1 MLRPRCALFFLALP
15 AITGGCA
22 APTARVPVMRPA
34 PVNLSAFDLVAVDG
48 FPAPSGCDSFSDEIA
63 AGLRSTPNPVTRQV
77 EYEVITRSEVSAEID
92 GLRAG
97 RGRQH
102 DAMDALERW
111 RSADVLIRGQVL
123 AHDVD
128 EDVTRVERKDAKG
141 NSWTEQVRKVTARV
155 SVAIETMQPSSAGD
169 RTFDSIQLTET
180 ARASTRAR
188 DRAPDPV
195 DHHRLLSTAR
205 QSVVTRFLQ
214 RVLPRQEYVHVQL
227 RTAGELPDLEI
238 GNGFAQVG
246 DWEAATDSY
255 ERAAE
260 QPGATPASRAAALY
274 DLGLAY
280 GFMNRFDEA
289 REALRESFTLDR
301 SRRTLTQLQGLD
313 QRESEYRVLLDQTA
327 TAAQPAR

>member
-1 MLRPRCALFFLALP
+1 MLRPRCALFFLALS

-77 EYEVITRSEVSAEID
+77 EYEVITRSEVRAEID

-128 EDVTRVERKDAKG
+128 EDVTHVERKRRQG
-141 NSWTEQVRKVTARV
+141 QLV
-155 SVAIETMQPSSAGD
+155 D
-169 RTFDSIQLTET
+169 RTGPQSHSP
-180 ARASTRAR
+180 RVRR
-188 DRAPDPV
+188 DRNDAAQRGPATEP
-195 DHHRLLSTAR
+195 STA
-205 QSVVTRFLQ
+205 S
-214 RVLPRQEYVHVQL
+214 
-227 RTAGELPDLEI
+227 
-238 GNGFAQVG
+238 
-246 DWEAATDSY
+246 S
-255 ERAAE
+255 
-260 QPGATPASRAAALY
+260 
-274 DLGLAY
+274 
-280 GFMNRFDEA
+280 
-289 REALRESFTLDR
+289 
-301 SRRTLTQLQGLD
+301 
-313 QRESEYRVLLDQTA
+313 
-327 TAAQPAR
+327 